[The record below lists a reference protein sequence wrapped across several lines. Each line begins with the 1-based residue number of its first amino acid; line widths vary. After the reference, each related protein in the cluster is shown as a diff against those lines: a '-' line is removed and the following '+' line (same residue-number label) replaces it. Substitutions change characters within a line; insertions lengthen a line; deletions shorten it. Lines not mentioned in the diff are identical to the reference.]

1 MSTTRRA
8 VLAAAAALAVA
19 PEALAQDATPSW
31 LPGHP
36 GVRNWWQAPTVS
48 GARFLNTRLQPNAD
62 DNTNITVREWLGGRP
77 SIVAV
82 WATWCPPCIAEKR
95 PEAEFSMRLEN
106 AGSRAQIRA
115 LLAYDST
122 RLPDAQLRLESL
134 GAGRLTNAR
143 ALESAEQALL
153 QIFGIRR
160 NRNSVLRDDQ
170 QFAYLRTTL
179 PFTLLFDAEG
189 NLLGQS
195 TGMMV
200 SDSGHSYWRSPE
212 AFALMRQLAGES

>member
-8 VLAAAAALAVA
+8 VLAAAAAAAVA
-19 PEALAQDATPSW
+19 SPAVAQDARPGW
-31 LPGHP
+31 LAAHP
-36 GVRNWWQAPTVS
+36 GVRNWWDTPTIS
-48 GARFLNTRLQPNAD
+48 GARFLNTRLQPGPESNA
-62 DNTNITVREWLGGRP
+62 NVTVREWLGGRP
-77 SIVAV
+77 TIVAV

-95 PEAEFSMRLEN
+95 PEAEFSQRLEN
-106 AGSRAQIRA
+106 AGSRAQLRA

-122 RLPDAQLRLESL
+122 RLPEAQQRLQSL
-134 GAGRLTNAR
+134 GAAGLANGR

-153 QIFGIRR
+153 QIFGFRR

-170 QFAYLRTTL
+170 QFAYLRTAL
-179 PFTLLFDAEG
+179 PFTLLFDSDG

-195 TGMMV
+195 IGMMV
-200 SDSGHSYWRSPE
+200 SESGRSYWRTQE